1 MEEFTQLRIKLRNW
15 KLRLY
20 GSVAAFPAVL
30 VGLLLWLSRTRNMDY
45 AILAV
50 FLAVPT
56 AVFYDKT
63 KKCERSYREA
73 FRQTWVPR
81 LLQGKFTDLDYVPGQ
96 LTHEKAL
103 AYAKARMENAPRE
116 PFQERIGNFVTYMSE
131 YVPPEDSAEHSL
143 CLMEKAARQVIQGNL
158 KVENFVSGQ
167 YGKLPFAH
175 ADFRLMKIKS
185 APRGP
190 VRKNVLK
197 GQWMMLDL
205 REKRAGIIQIVQK
218 GFRFASNGK
227 TKPRNIYERRSVHTE
242 TWGLRVNTQNPEFD
256 QVFRVYAQYSREAAA
271 LLTPSLMERLR
282 DLASHGDKLMAAF
295 VGDKLHIVI
304 ASKRDS
310 FKPDSVFKQFD
321 EEAVTRKIRD
331 EIGDITQFIDELS
344 RNNDLFMQEN

>member
-1 MEEFTQLRIKLRNW
+1 MVDWGYHMEELNQLRIKLRNW
-15 KLRLY
+15 KLLLY
-20 GSVAAFPAVL
+20 GSVAAFPATL
-30 VGLLLWLSRTRNMDY
+30 VGLLVWLSRTQNTDY

-56 AVFYDKT
+56 AVFCDKT
-63 KKCERSYREA
+63 KKCERLYREA

-81 LLQGKFTDLDYVPGQ
+81 LLQGKFTDLDYVPGR

-103 AYAKARMENAPRE
+103 AYAKARMENAPRV
-116 PFQERIGNFVTYMSE
+116 PLRERIENFATYLNE

-158 KVENFVSGQ
+158 EVENFVSGQ

-175 ADFRLMKIKS
+175 ADFRLIKIKS
-185 APRGP
+185 ASRGSP
-190 VRKNVLK
+190 VRKTVLK
-197 GQWMMLDL
+197 GQWIMLDL
-205 REKRAGIIQIVQK
+205 REKRTGIIQIVQN

-227 TKPRNIYERRSVHTE
+227 IKPRNIYERRSVHTE
-242 TWGLRVNTQNPEFD
+242 TWGRRVNTQTPEFD
-256 QVFRVYAQYSREAAA
+256 QVFRVYAQYSREAAEF
-271 LLTPSLMERLR
+271 LTPSLMERLR
-282 DLASHGDKLMAAF
+282 NLASHGDKLMAAF

-331 EIGDITQFIDELS
+331 EIGDIT
-344 RNNDLFMQEN
+344 